1 MDGQAATVKAPALPL
16 RRHGFLA
23 LRGNRPRFR
32 SDPRYPDGARRGR
45 GGEAAAEELVILV
58 DLYRHGHFDSSAY
71 QSYLAG
77 ELEDFE
83 MPELKREAALEHLPE
98 VPASA

>member
-1 MDGQAATVKAPALPL
+1 M
-16 RRHGFLA
+16 
-23 LRGNRPRFR
+23 
-32 SDPRYPDGARRGR
+32 
-45 GGEAAAEELVILV
+45 VILV